1 MQFLKRITAEVEH
14 CTGCNMCALACS
26 LSQKGV
32 FNPRYAKIRIHKELS
47 GLVTGI
53 EFTDQCNRELSGQ
66 CTFMDLEPNCV
77 KYCIFKG
84 LKLFKGRTN
93 NE

>member
-1 MQFLKRITAEVEH
+1 MQDHERINSEVEQ

-26 LSQKGV
+26 LSQKGA
-32 FNPRYAKIRIHKELS
+32 FNPRYAKIRIHQKLN

-53 EFTDQCNRELSGQ
+53 EFTGHCNSELSGQ
-66 CTFMDLEPNCV
+66 CNITDSEPNCV
-77 KYCIFKG
+77 KYCIFNG
-84 LKLFKGRTN
+84 LKLLKGGTN

>member
-1 MQFLKRITAEVEH
+1 MQPLKHINTEVEE

-26 LSQKGV
+26 LSQKGA
-32 FNPRYAKIRIHKELS
+32 FNPRYAKIRIHQELS

-53 EFTDQCNRELSGQ
+53 EFTDHCNSKLSGQ
-66 CTFMDLEPNCV
+66 CNLTVSEPNCV

-84 LKLFKGRTN
+84 LQLIKEETKR
-93 NE
+93 